1 LGRPHNWRRIALPA
15 ILPDSLR
22 WGFVTVTRLLTEGS
36 SDPFV
41 AHRAPTQPGLA
52 AFGMNAIPARRTTI
66 MARPIEL
73 LLLRNVEN
81 LGIVGDVVTVKAG
94 YARNYL
100 LPHAIAEHPTAEKIE
115 SLKDARAKAQ
125 AELSALRKRREET
138 VTKLVD
144 HKITLIRSCNDQG
157 LLYGSITQRD
167 IADALVAEGLSV
179 DMRAVRLSQ
188 PFRRI
193 GTYHCLIQFD
203 RELKADITID
213 VKPDRMLESMIEAQR
228 AAAEAEAAADEPA
241 DDGDEEKPAGESKG
255 KPERK
260 GKKAAAEGQAEAK
273 ADSKS
278 EGKPG
283 KGAKPKAKA

>member
-1 LGRPHNWRRIALPA
+1 
-15 ILPDSLR
+15 
-22 WGFVTVTRLLTEGS
+22 
-36 SDPFV
+36 
-41 AHRAPTQPGLA
+41 
-52 AFGMNAIPARRTTI
+52 

-81 LGIVGDVVTVKAG
+81 LGIVGDVVSVKAG
-94 YARNYL
+94 FARNYL
-100 LPHAIAEHPTAEKIE
+100 LPHALTEHPTPEKIE
-115 SLKDARAKAQ
+115 SLKGARAKAQ
-125 AELSALRKRREET
+125 AELAALRKVREET
-138 VTKLVD
+138 IAKLLD

-167 IADALVAEGLSV
+167 IADALVAEGYAV

-193 GTYHCLIQFD
+193 GSYHCLIQFE

-228 AAAEAEAAADEPA
+228 AAAEAEHAAA
-241 DDGDEEKPAGESKG
+241 EETAEEAA
-255 KPERK
+255 PEGASEGK
-260 GKKAAAEGQAEAK
+260 GKKAAKAPKGDGEGK
-273 ADSKS
+273 SDSKS

-283 KGAKPKAKA
+283 KGAKAKA